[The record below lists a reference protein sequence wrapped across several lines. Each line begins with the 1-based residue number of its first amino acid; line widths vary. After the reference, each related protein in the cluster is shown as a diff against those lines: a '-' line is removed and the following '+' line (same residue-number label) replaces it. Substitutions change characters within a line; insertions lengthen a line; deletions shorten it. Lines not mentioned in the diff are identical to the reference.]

1 MRLLVINPNTTASMT
16 RKIGE
21 AAKAVASPST
31 EVTAVNPAHGPVSI
45 EGFYDEAFCVP
56 GLLEEVRKGVDEGY
70 DGFLVACF
78 GDPGL
83 DACREISDAPVIGI
97 CEAAMHVASLVAHR
111 FTVVTTNHR
120 SVPRIGELA
129 HRYGVERRC
138 HLQAAGVTVLSLE
151 EPGSEAQT
159 KVEAMARRAVQ
170 EEGAEAVLL
179 GCAGMADLSA
189 RLSER
194 LGVPCIDGVAA
205 GTKLLEA
212 LVGLG
217 VKTSKALAYSP
228 PFAKPYAGMF
238 APYAPKG

>member
-83 DACREISDAPVIGI
+83 DACREISTAPVIGI

-129 HRYGVERRC
+129 HRYGVERRVPKPRRRSRRWP
-138 HLQAAGVTVLSLE
+138 AGRCRRRGPRRCCWAVPAWPTC
-151 EPGSEAQT
+151 
-159 KVEAMARRAVQ
+159 RRACPS
-170 EEGAEAVLL
+170 G
-179 GCAGMADLSA
+179 SA
-189 RLSER
+189 CPAST
-194 LGVPCIDGVAA
+194 V
-205 GTKLLEA
+205 
-212 LVGLG
+212 
-217 VKTSKALAYSP
+217 SP
-228 PFAKPYAGMF
+228 PGRNCWRRWSASA
-238 APYAPKG
+238 

>member
-56 GLLEEVRKGVDEGY
+56 GLLEEVRKGVEEGY

-83 DACREISDAPVIGI
+83 DACREISTAPVIGI

-159 KVEAMARRAVQ
+159 KVEAMQ
-170 EEGAEAVLL
+170 
-179 GCAGMADLSA
+179 
-189 RLSER
+189 LSER

-228 PFAKPYAGMF
+228 PFAKAYAGMF

>member
-21 AAKAVASPST
+21 AARAVAAAST

-56 GLLEEVRKGVDEGY
+56 GLLEEVNRGIAEGY

-83 DACREISDAPVIGI
+83 DACRELADAPVIGI
-97 CEAAMHVASLVAHR
+97 CEAAMHVASMVAHR
-111 FTVVTTNHR
+111 FVVVSTNHR
-120 SVPRIGELA
+120 SVPRIAELA
-129 HRYGVERRC
+129 HRYGMERRC
-138 HLQAAGVTVLSLE
+138 QVVAAGVTVLSLE
-151 EPGSEAQT
+151 EPGSEAQQT
-159 KVEAMARRAVQ
+159 VEAVVHRAVA

-179 GCAGMADLSA
+179 GCAGMADLST

-194 LGVPCIDGVAA
+194 VGVPCIDGVAA
-205 GTKLLEA
+205 GIKLLEA

-217 VKTSKALAYSP
+217 VKTSKALTWSR

-238 APYAPKG
+238 EPHAPKG